1 MMAQDAESAIREREA
16 ARGRALVA
24 SDYAA
29 LADLVTDDLVH
40 IHATGAIEDKQA
52 YLAGLEAKLV
62 FLSVSR
68 PSLDV
73 RVYGSIAVM
82 TGPLEQSVKVKGP
95 EIVVDMKAVT
105 TQVWRLDGDSWRICS
120 FQATKTE

>member
-82 TGPLEQSVKVKGP
+82 TGPLEQSV
-95 EIVVDMKAVT
+95 
-105 TQVWRLDGDSWRICS
+105 
-120 FQATKTE
+120 